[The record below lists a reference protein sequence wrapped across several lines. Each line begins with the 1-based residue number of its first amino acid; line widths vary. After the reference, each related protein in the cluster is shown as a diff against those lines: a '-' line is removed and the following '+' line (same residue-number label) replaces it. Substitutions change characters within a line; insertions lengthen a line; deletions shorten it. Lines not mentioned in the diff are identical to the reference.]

1 MSELKRVILIV
12 HGRVQGVFYRDS
24 TMRKARELGLAGT
37 VRNLPEGSVE
47 IVAQGPS
54 PVLDDLI
61 RWAHEGPPAAV
72 VSEVQTIYDEPVHG
86 LTGFSVLY

>member
-1 MSELKRVILIV
+1 MSELKRVTLIV

-54 PVLDDLI
+54 TVLDDLI
-61 RWAHEGPPAAV
+61 QWAYEGPPAAV
-72 VSEVQTIYDEPVHG
+72 VSEVQTIYDKPVQG